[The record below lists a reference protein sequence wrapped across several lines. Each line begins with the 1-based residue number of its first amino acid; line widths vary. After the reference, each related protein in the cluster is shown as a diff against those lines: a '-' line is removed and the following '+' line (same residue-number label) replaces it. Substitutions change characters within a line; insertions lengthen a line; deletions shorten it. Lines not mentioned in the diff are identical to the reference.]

1 MCSQLVCISNL
12 SQGST
17 PLGGM
22 RCSLNIP
29 GHPIIASKKL
39 IMLPVNEMEKKNAI
53 SDDYIS
59 NHFKE
64 ITPLCSLI
72 FQKQETREM
81 SHTNLTGVIRKNLGG
96 GTLSLFSL

>member
-1 MCSQLVCISNL
+1 MCSQLICISNL

-39 IMLPVNEMEKKNAI
+39 IMLPSNEMEKTAT

-59 NHFKE
+59 DHFQDT
-64 ITPLCSLI
+64 TPETRVQKNVSYKLNGSNSKKPKGRYAKLI
-72 FQKQETREM
+72 F
-81 SHTNLTGVIRKNLGG
+81 SV
-96 GTLSLFSL
+96 